1 MEKRGENR
9 PNLGLTFLSKINMK
23 IINEHENYFHQQS
36 SRTLHSSS
44 ENAESTQEK
53 IDSHEQQWWR
63 EKELKKMLKNG
74 L

>member
-1 MEKRGENR
+1 
-9 PNLGLTFLSKINMK
+9 MK

-63 EKELKKMLKNG
+63 EKD
-74 L
+74 